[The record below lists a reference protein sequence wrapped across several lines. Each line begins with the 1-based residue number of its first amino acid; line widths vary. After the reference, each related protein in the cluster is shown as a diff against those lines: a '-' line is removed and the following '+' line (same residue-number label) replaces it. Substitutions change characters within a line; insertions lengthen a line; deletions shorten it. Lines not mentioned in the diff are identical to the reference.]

1 MTRLLL
7 DTHVLL
13 WWGIS
18 HRSLP
23 TRFRELLA
31 SVSPQNPVLI
41 ADVSVLELACLAF
54 ERKIEPQMPLREWLD
69 QLTAPP
75 LIERIPII
83 AAVAEQV
90 VKLPRRLHKDPAD
103 RIIMATA
110 LAHGATLVTCDR
122 QIISSKIV
130 PTV

>member
-1 MTRLLL
+1 MTRFLL
-7 DTHVLL
+7 DTHILL

-23 TRFRELLA
+23 VRFREILA
-31 SVSPQNPVLI
+31 SVSPANPVLI

-54 ERKIEPQMPLREWLD
+54 ERKIEPQMPLREWLE

-75 LIERIPII
+75 LIERIPIT

-90 VKLPRRLHKDPAD
+90 VKMPRRLHKDPAD
-103 RIIMATA
+103 RIIMATT
-110 LAHGATLVTCDR
+110 LAVGATLVTCDR
-122 QIISSKIV
+122 QIISSKVV
-130 PTV
+130 PTL

>member
-1 MTRLLL
+1 MLL

-23 TRFRELLA
+23 VRFREVLA
-31 SVSPQNPVLI
+31 SVSPQDPVLI

-54 ERKIEPQMPLREWLD
+54 ERKIEPQMALRERLE
-69 QLTAPP
+69 QLIAPP
-75 LIERIPII
+75 LIERIPIT

-90 VKLPRRLHKDPAD
+90 LKLPRRIHWDPAD

-130 PTV
+130 PTL